1 MKRMENIRYLVTVAF
16 IVIAL
21 ISGCDY
27 LGLTEIPPEELP
39 HIPEECSEESSRLDN
54 ALFGAYT
61 TAEVSQMQIR
71 QFEDRLAECL
81 KEEGFSRSEV
91 KGMLK
96 RQVKAM
102 QDEVENAPP
111 SSKGLYPF

>member
-1 MKRMENIRYLVTVAF
+1 MKRIDNILYLVTVALF
-16 IVIAL
+16 SILLTA
-21 ISGCDY
+21 GCDY

-71 QFEDRLAECL
+71 RFEDKLAECL

-96 RQVKAM
+96 RQVEAM